1 MNHDA
6 VSAFVDAINRG
17 DFRQLATL
25 MTEDHRFV
33 DSMGNEV
40 VGQAVMVAGWTT
52 YFELLPGYR
61 ITVDWRFDAGD
72 RVALFGHTRAT
83 HAATGREV
91 RMRAAWLALV
101 RNALVAE
108 WCVFADNEP
117 ARAAM
122 EER

>member
-1 MNHDA
+1 VNHDP

-17 DFRQLATL
+17 DIRQLAAL
-25 MTEDHRFV
+25 MTEDHRFI
-33 DSMGNEV
+33 DSMGQV
-40 VGQAVMVAGWTT
+40 VGRAVMMAGWTT
-52 YFELLPGYR
+52 YFEMFPGYR
-61 ITVDWRFDAGD
+61 ITVDRRFDAGD

-101 RNALVAE
+101 KNGLVAE

-122 EER
+122 EGR